1 MTSSATNMVEAGDDD
16 VAAERPAAPADDMG
30 AFLAAVAILQ
40 RETVSRFEETVCRL
54 TSLATMGAGR
64 SDRDLIMTLQDF
76 DRLQQEFAALGDVL
90 ARFGIAMDGLT
101 TNGEVSER
109 LDRDVIAG
117 ISINDL
123 KERLLR
129 HYRSDTTDSDASM
142 VILDEAVF

>member
-16 VAAERPAAPADDMG
+16 VAAERTAAPGDDMG

-40 RETVSRFEETVCRL
+40 RETVSRFEETVSRL
-54 TSLATMGAGR
+54 TGLATMGAGR

-101 TNGEVSER
+101 TNGDLSDR
-109 LDRDVIAG
+109 LDRDVIGG
-117 ISINDL
+117 ISIHDL
-123 KERLLR
+123 KERLLQ
-129 HYRSDTTDSDASM
+129 HYRSDVADSDGSM
-142 VILDEAVF
+142 VILDEAEF

>member
-1 MTSSATNMVEAGDDD
+1 MTSSATNTVAVGDDD
-16 VAAERPAAPADDMG
+16 VAAERVAAPGDDMG

-40 RETVSRFEETVCRL
+40 RETVSRFEETVSRL
-54 TSLATMGAGR
+54 TNLATMGAGR

-76 DRLQQEFAALGDVL
+76 DRLQQEFAALGEVL

-101 TNGEVSER
+101 PSGEISDR

-117 ISINDL
+117 ISIGDL

-129 HYRSDTTDSDASM
+129 YYRSDEADSDASM